1 MKKFE
6 IFRYLKKFS
15 ILVFLIAF
23 LGVAFTWWYIDRQ
36 QKYTATTVIQY
47 TNQEIANGMAPDG
60 SELDVNEIYS
70 STVISQ
76 AMSYLGQNGPLNIIR
91 SRCNVEEIISS
102 EQKTINEA
110 IIDRG
115 ENITYFPDT
124 YKINLTVDGKYGA
137 KYARNALDAIV
148 QSYCTYYTEKYV
160 EQRLS
165 LTPSSNLLAD
175 GYDYYECIRILE
187 DDTNDMIE
195 FLKKK
200 KDDHPNF
207 RSSKTGYSYADLY
220 DIYLQFKSYTLPE
233 LYAKTLKVPLVRDGA
248 VLKNQLANDIANSE
262 HNEIVQSEQREKLF
276 RLIENFVNKNLGMP
290 GERTDGD
297 TIEADYILD
306 QIDERGAGVNSETT
320 YDGLILEIVSI
331 DKNIAREKIDRGFT
345 SDVLTSFS
353 KVTTSSGTA
362 EQHAEIESL
371 INHYESEL
379 ARYYEIVNTTGKE
392 LNSAIS
398 TDYLKMIS
406 TVRVY
411 PSINQNLYI
420 MIAFVLF
427 LVVGCAG
434 AILLGRLE
442 DIILYML
449 YTDRQTGLPNR
460 DKLNL
465 YINDLADQVL
475 PEDFTCVAIR
485 LDNLDALNK
494 RFGYTVGNGVLRDFA
509 DIIKVMGDSEG
520 IVGYNGVGNYNVF
533 FEKCSQKK
541 AAVILRILSRQVEIY
556 NNSHTEY
563 PIEYR
568 AESETTTSSGIYDI
582 RELLRAA
589 ISKLQLQG
597 MKEDGK
603 NKEKNEEKKE
613 EVKA

>member
-6 IFRYLKKFS
+6 ILRYLKRFS
-15 ILVFLIAF
+15 ILVFLIAI
-23 LGVAFTWWYIDRQ
+23 LGVGLTWGYVSRQ

-47 TNQEIANGMAPDG
+47 LNPEIADGLAPDG
-60 SELDVNEIYS
+60 TEMDVNEIYS

-76 AMSYLGQNGPLNIIR
+76 AMSYLGQDGPLNIIR

-102 EQKTINEA
+102 DQKTINEA
-110 IIDRG
+110 ILDKG
-115 ENITYFPDT
+115 ESITYFPDT
-124 YKINLTVDGKYGA
+124 YQINLMVDGKYGGD
-137 KYARNALDAIV
+137 YARNALDAIV
-148 QSYCTYYTEKYV
+148 ESYCTYYTEKYV

-165 LTPSSNLLAD
+165 LTPSANLLAD

-187 DDTNDMIE
+187 DDTDAMID

-200 KDDHPNF
+200 KDDYPNF
-207 RSSKTGYSYADLY
+207 RSSMTGYSYADLY
-220 DIYLQFKSYTLPE
+220 EIYLQFKNYTLPE

-248 VLKNQLANDIANSE
+248 VLKNHLANDIANLQ
-262 HNEIVQSEQREKLF
+262 HNALVQGEQREKLL
-276 RLIENFVNKNLGMP
+276 RLIDNFVDKNLGMP
-290 GERTDGD
+290 GEVDDGD
-297 TIEADYILD
+297 TIESDYILD
-306 QIDERGAGVNSETT
+306 QIAERGSGANAETT

-331 DKNIAREKIDRGFT
+331 DKNIAREEIDRDFT
-345 SDVLTSFS
+345 GDVLSSFS

-362 EQHAEIESL
+362 AQHAQIEGL
-371 INHYESEL
+371 IDDYEREL
-379 ARYYEIVNTTGKE
+379 SRYYEIVSATGKE

-411 PSINQNLYI
+411 PSINAKLYI
-420 MIAFVLF
+420 AIAFVLF
-427 LVVGCAG
+427 FVVGCAG

-465 YINDLADQVL
+465 YIGEHAEQVL
-475 PEDFTCVAIR
+475 PEDFSCIAIR
-485 LDNLDALNK
+485 LDNLAALNK
-494 RFGYTVGNGVLRDFA
+494 RFGYSVGNSVLRDFA
-509 DIIKVMGDSEG
+509 DIIRVLGDSEG
-520 IVGYNGVGNYNVF
+520 VVGYNGVGNYNIF
-533 FEKCSQKK
+533 FEKCSEKK

-556 NNSHTEY
+556 NNAHAEY

-568 AESETTTSSGIYDI
+568 ADSETTTSSGIYDI

-589 ISKLQLQG
+589 IRKLQLQG
-597 MKEDGK
+597 
-603 NKEKNEEKKE
+603 EKKE
-613 EVKA
+613 GEKA